1 MKSLEIYQIQAKSF
15 YMLAQKQD
23 HEIFAITMKNIEKI
37 LNSKL
42 YINSYSHVFKEYHDL
57 IDMFE
62 KQNANK
68 LSLH

>member
-23 HEIFAITMKNIEKI
+23 HEIFIITIKNIKKI
-37 LNSKL
+37 LNLKL
-42 YINSYSHVFKEYHDL
+42 YINSCFHVFKKYYDL

-62 KQNANK
+62 KQNVNK